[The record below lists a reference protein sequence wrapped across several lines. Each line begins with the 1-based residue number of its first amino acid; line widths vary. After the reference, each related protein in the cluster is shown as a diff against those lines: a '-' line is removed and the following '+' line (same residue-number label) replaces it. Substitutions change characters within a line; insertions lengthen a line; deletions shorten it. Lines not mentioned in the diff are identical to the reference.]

1 MPREALIFD
10 LDGTLLDTLDD
21 IADSMNAVLE
31 AHGLPT
37 HQREVY
43 RYFVGEG
50 AVKLVTRALPQ
61 ELKKEPE
68 IEEFVSRFRRVYSQ
82 NWNVKTRPYDGIP
95 EMLEQLKGLGVR
107 KAVLSN
113 KPDRFTR
120 LCVDEF
126 LSRWEFD
133 FILGENEDMP
143 PKPDPRGAIFI
154 SDRLGV
160 SPTYIL
166 FVGDTSIDMETAL
179 RAGMTPIGALWGF
192 RSGDEL
198 RQGGAQFLIEHP
210 LDILKFLGPFS
221 NDF

>member
-1 MPREALIFD
+1 MPRRAIIFD

-31 AHGLPT
+31 AHRLPT
-37 HQREVY
+37 HQRESY

-50 AVKLVTRALPQ
+50 AVKLVTRALPRD
-61 ELKKEPE
+61 LRKEAE
-68 IEEFVSRFRRVYSQ
+68 IEKFVGRFRRVYSQ

-95 EMLEQLKGLGVR
+95 EMLDQLEGLGVR

-126 LSRWEFD
+126 LFRWEFD
-133 FILGENEDMP
+133 FVLGENEAIR
-143 PKPDPRGAIFI
+143 PKPDPRGAVFI
-154 SDRLGV
+154 SDKLGV
-160 SPTYIL
+160 PPTCIL
-166 FVGDTSIDMETAL
+166 FVGDTSIDMETAF
-179 RAGMTPIGALWGF
+179 RAGMIPIGALWGF

-198 RQGGAQFLIEHP
+198 RHGGAQFLVEHP
-210 LDILKFLGPFS
+210 LDILKFLEPMP